1 MHVPA
6 RHSASRPLPR
16 NLLAMAIFAC
26 VLPAPAF
33 ASTPLPQLIA
43 DGSAHDAAGS
53 YETSE
58 AGAAGHALFAL
69 NGGRIDAAA
78 PVSVITRGQGAAAL
92 RAESD
97 GLIRLHGGAVSTQH
111 GRVSDAISVASG
123 GRVELLRAA
132 DGTGVRVSTLGL
144 GSAAARVD
152 GGSLLMQGAHLST
165 TGNSAMALIAAG
177 GARVQVDDSELTVA
191 AAGSEALRI
200 EQGAIADVTRS
211 VLRANGWGS
220 AAAAVASGGSLRLQG
235 SSLVAGPSAKG
246 LLVERGGAAVLVDTH
261 LDAEGDP
268 TAAMPMAEVDGGTLH
283 WRGGEL
289 IASSERSSGI
299 TLRGDSVAQL
309 ENLRIETG
317 FYAVSATDGDEVSLD
332 GVDIYTHGG
341 IAAAV
346 HLGAASFTMH
356 GGTIGTS
363 AGSAVALD
371 NRAGDAR
378 LFDVR
383 LTTLGQSS
391 HGLYASMDAG
401 RGQPSI
407 QADGVTIQTRGAG
420 GIGAV
425 ARLGGQVA
433 LSGGSI
439 VTSGEKGYG
448 VLTGGAGRMSLS
460 GTDVTTTG
468 RGAWAAVI
476 NANGV
481 LDIDGGSLLAER
493 HGALWVRSAR
503 QFTARN
509 GARLAGGNG
518 VLAQV
523 DAAFA
528 APFTFD
534 FSGDVDAVG
543 DIVITPEDLAAGI
556 PVAVDLRLNLAD
568 RSRWQGSST
577 VLGQARL
584 SGQSQWT
591 LTGDSRVGS
600 LSLDRS
606 MVQLSQGYAGRFHRL
621 VVGGDLDTHRSLLVF
636 NAALGGDASATDF
649 LHVLGSTRGD
659 AAVQVNNVGGLG
671 AQTQN
676 GIQLIQ
682 VEGSSDAHY
691 SLSGRAVAGR
701 YEYFL
706 HKGGIADPADGG
718 WYLRS
723 ALATVPDP
731 CESDPQGTGCSVKPP
746 PELCSEGLD
755 GPSCEDGPGVTPDP
769 CEVIEGDGCTGLQP
783 RILRPEAGT
792 YLANRFAMDR
802 LLQHGAQDRGVRTGD
817 GVQGWIRTQA
827 AQVRLP
833 GVDNQLSLRS
843 QHSVLQLGAD
853 VGVFDA
859 ARTRVGVMLTAARAR
874 TQARSVL
881 TDYQAQGDVQGAAVG
896 IYANWASE
904 AAYVDAW
911 TQRGRFRNRVDGDAL
926 ARERYRS
933 HLWQSSLEA
942 GYRFGVGRVGA
953 TAVSLQPELQLVHS
967 RSQMGTHVEHTGT
980 EVRLLQSNRLSG
992 RLGLRLQAESR
1003 MGSGATVNPYL
1014 ATNWYRQ
1021 GTAPQVAF
1029 DGEAMGAGVA
1039 RDRYEVSAGA
1049 RIAFRSGL
1057 NAWGGFG
1064 LMRGDQGYK
1073 EANAQLRLAY
1083 DW

>member
-1 MHVPA
+1 
-6 RHSASRPLPR
+6 
-16 NLLAMAIFAC
+16 MAIFAC

-165 TGNSAMALIAAG
+165 TGNSAMAVIAAG

-191 AAGSEALRI
+191 GAGSEALRI
-200 EQGAIADVTRS
+200 GQRATAEVTRS

-220 AAAAVASGGSLRLQG
+220 AAAAVAGGGSLRLQG
-235 SSLVAGPSAKG
+235 SSLIAGPSAKG
-246 LLVERGGAAVLVDTH
+246 LLVERGGTAVLVDTH
-261 LDAEGDP
+261 IDAVGDP
-268 TAAMPMAEVDGGTLH
+268 IGVVPMAEVDGGTLH

-299 TLRGDSVAQL
+299 ALRGDSVAEL

-317 FYAVSATDGDEVSLD
+317 FHAVSATDGDDARLD

-346 HLGAASFTMH
+346 HLGGAANFAMY
-356 GGTIGTS
+356 GGSIGTS
-363 AGSAVALD
+363 ADRAVALD
-371 NRAGDAR
+371 NRAGNAR

-391 HGLYASMDAG
+391 HGLYASMDTG

-407 QADGVTIQTRGAG
+407 QADGVAIQTRGAG

-439 VTSGEKGYG
+439 VTSGEKSYG

-476 NANGV
+476 NDNGV

-528 APFTFD
+528 APFTFE

-556 PVAVDLRLNLAD
+556 PVAVDLRLDLAG

-606 MVQLSQGYAGRFHRL
+606 AVQLSQGYAGRFHRL
-621 VVGGDLDTHRSLLVF
+621 VVGGDLDTHGSLLVF

-755 GPSCEDGPGVTPDP
+755 GSSCEDGPGVTPDP
-769 CEVIEGDGCTGLQP
+769 CEVIEGDGCAGLQP

-859 ARTRVGVMLTAARAR
+859 ARTRLGVMLTAARAR

-911 TQRGRFRNRVDGDAL
+911 TQRGRFRNGVGGDAL

-942 GYRFGVGRVGA
+942 GYRFGVGRVGS

-1003 MGSGATVNPYL
+1003 MESGATVNPYL
-1014 ATNWYRQ
+1014 AANWYRQ

-1064 LMRGDQGYK
+1064 LMRGDQGYR
-1073 EANAQLRLAY
+1073 EANAQLRVAY

>member
-1 MHVPA
+1 
-6 RHSASRPLPR
+6 
-16 NLLAMAIFAC
+16 MAIFAC

-53 YETSE
+53 YETNE

-69 NGGRIDAAA
+69 NGGSIDAAA
-78 PVSVITRGQGAAAL
+78 PVSVTTRGQGAAAL

-165 TGNSAMALIAAG
+165 TGNSAMAVIAAG

-191 AAGSEALRI
+191 GAGSEALRI
-200 EQGAIADVTRS
+200 GQGATAEVTRS

-220 AAAAVASGGSLRLQG
+220 AAAAVAGGGSLRLQG
-235 SSLVAGPSAKG
+235 SSLIAGPSAKG
-246 LLVERGGAAVLVDTH
+246 LLVERGGTAVLVDTH
-261 LDAEGDP
+261 IDAVGDP
-268 TAAMPMAEVDGGTLH
+268 TGVVPMAEVDGGTLH
-283 WRGGEL
+283 WRGAGL

-317 FYAVSATDGDEVSLD
+317 FHAISATDGDDARLD

-346 HLGAASFTMH
+346 HLGGAANFAMY
-356 GGTIGTS
+356 GGSIGTS
-363 AGSAVALD
+363 ADRAVALD
-371 NRAGDAR
+371 NRAGNAR
-378 LFDVR
+378 LFDAR

-391 HGLYASMDAG
+391 HGLYASMDTG

-407 QADGVTIQTRGAG
+407 QADGVAIQTRGAG

-433 LSGGSI
+433 LSGGSV
-439 VTSGEKGYG
+439 VTSGEKSYG

-476 NANGV
+476 NDNGV

-503 QFTARN
+503 QFTASN
-509 GARLAGGNG
+509 GARLVGGNG

-556 PVAVDLRLNLAD
+556 PVAVDLRLDLAD

-606 MVQLSQGYAGRFHRL
+606 TVQLSQGYAGRFHRL
-621 VVGGDLDTHRSLLVF
+621 VVGGDLDTHGSLLVF

-755 GPSCEDGPGVTPDP
+755 GSSCEDGPGVTPDP
-769 CEVIEGDGCTGLQP
+769 CEVIEGDGCAGLQP

-942 GYRFGVGRVGA
+942 GYRFGVGRVGS

-1003 MGSGATVNPYL
+1003 MESGATVNPYL
-1014 ATNWYRQ
+1014 AANWYRQ

-1064 LMRGDQGYK
+1064 LMRGDQGYR
-1073 EANAQLRLAY
+1073 EANAQLRVAY

>member
-1 MHVPA
+1 
-6 RHSASRPLPR
+6 
-16 NLLAMAIFAC
+16 MAIFAC
-26 VLPAPAF
+26 VLSAPAL
-33 ASTPLPQLIA
+33 ASAPLPQLVA

-53 YETSE
+53 YETNQD
-58 AGAAGHALFAL
+58 GAAGHALFAL
-69 NGGRIDAAA
+69 NGGSIEAAS
-78 PVSVITRGQGAAAL
+78 PLSVTTRGQGAAAL

-97 GLIRLHGGAVSTQH
+97 GLIRLHGGTVSTQH
-111 GRVSDAISVASG
+111 GRLSDAISVASG

-152 GGSLLMQGAHLST
+152 GGSLLVQGAQLST

-177 GARVQVDDSELTVA
+177 GAQVQVDDSELSA
-191 AAGSEALRI
+191 AGAGSEALRI
-200 EQGAIADVTRS
+200 EQGAIAEVTRS
-211 VLRANGWGS
+211 LLRANGWGS
-220 AAAAVASGGSLRLQG
+220 AAAVVASGGSLRLQG
-235 SSLVAGPSAKG
+235 SSLIAGPSVKG
-246 LLVERGGAAVLVDTH
+246 LLVERGGTAVLVDTH

-268 TAAMPMAEVDGGTLH
+268 TGVVPMAEVDGGTLH

-299 TLRGDSVAQL
+299 TLQGGSVAEL

-317 FYAVSATDGDEVSLD
+317 FHAVSATDGDEVSLD

-346 HLGAASFTMH
+346 HLGGASFTMH
-356 GGTIGTS
+356 GGNIGTS

-391 HGLYASMDAG
+391 HGLYASMDTG

-407 QADGVTIQTRGAG
+407 EAAGVAILTRGAG

-425 ARLGGQVA
+425 ARLGGQVV
-433 LSGGSI
+433 LSAGSI
-439 VTSGEKGYG
+439 VTSGEKSYG
-448 VLTGGAGRMSLS
+448 VLTGGAGGMALS

-476 NANGV
+476 NDNGV

-493 HGALWVRSAR
+493 HGALWIRSAR
-503 QFTARN
+503 QLTARN

-543 DIVITPEDLAAGI
+543 DIVVTPEDLAAGM

-577 VLGQARL
+577 VLAQATL

-591 LTGDSRVGS
+591 LTGDSRVGA

-606 MVQLSQGYAGRFHRL
+606 TVQLSQGYAGRFHRL
-621 VVGGDLDTHRSLLVF
+621 VVGGDLDTHGSLLVF

-649 LHVLGSTRGD
+649 LHVQGSTRGD

-682 VEGSSDAHY
+682 VDGSSDAHY

-731 CESDPQGTGCSVKPP
+731 CDSDPQGAGCTVMPP
-746 PELCSEGLD
+746 PELCREGLD
-755 GPSCEDGPGVTPDP
+755 GPPCDEGPVLTPDP
-769 CEVIEGDGCTGLQP
+769 CEVMEGDGCPGLQP

-792 YLANRFAMDR
+792 YLANRIAMDR
-802 LLQHGAQDRGVRTGD
+802 LLQHAAQDRGVRAGD
-817 GVQGWIRTQA
+817 GVQGWIRTHA
-827 AQVRLP
+827 GQVQLP

-843 QHSVLQLGAD
+843 QHSALQLGAD

-859 ARTRVGVMLTAARAR
+859 ARTRVGVMLAAARAR

-881 TDYQAQGDVQGAAVG
+881 TDYQAQGEVQGAAVG

-911 TQRGRFRNRVDGDAL
+911 TQRGRFHNRVDGDAL

-942 GYRFGVGRVGA
+942 GYRFAVGHVGA
-953 TAVSLQPELQLVHS
+953 TAVNLQPELQLVHT

-980 EVRLLQSNRLSG
+980 EVRLLQSNRLAG
-992 RLGLRLQAESR
+992 RVGLRLQAESR

-1014 ATNWYRQ
+1014 AANWYRQ
-1021 GTAPQVAF
+1021 STAPQVAF
-1029 DGEAMGAGVA
+1029 DGEALGAGVA

-1064 LMRGDQGYK
+1064 LVRGDQGYR

>member
-1 MHVPA
+1 
-6 RHSASRPLPR
+6 
-16 NLLAMAIFAC
+16 MAIFAC

-53 YETSE
+53 YETNE

-69 NGGRIDAAA
+69 NGGSIDAAA
-78 PVSVITRGQGAAAL
+78 PVSVTTRGQGAAAL
-92 RAESD
+92 RAESN

-191 AAGSEALRI
+191 GAGSEALRI
-200 EQGAIADVTRS
+200 GQGATAEVTRS

-220 AAAAVASGGSLRLQG
+220 AAAAVAGGGSLRLQG
-235 SSLVAGPSAKG
+235 SSLIAGPSAKG
-246 LLVERGGAAVLVDTH
+246 LLVERGGTAVLVDTH
-261 LDAEGDP
+261 IDAVGDP
-268 TAAMPMAEVDGGTLH
+268 IGVVPMAEVDGGTLH

-299 TLRGDSVAQL
+299 ALRGDSVAEL

-317 FYAVSATDGDEVSLD
+317 FHAVSATDGDDARLD

-346 HLGAASFTMH
+346 HLGGAANFAMY
-356 GGTIGTS
+356 GGSIGTS
-363 AGSAVALD
+363 ADRAVALD
-371 NRAGDAR
+371 NRAGNAR

-391 HGLYASMDAG
+391 HGLYASMDTG

-407 QADGVTIQTRGAG
+407 QADGVAIQTRGAG

-439 VTSGEKGYG
+439 VTSGEKSYG

-476 NANGV
+476 NDNGV

-528 APFTFD
+528 APFTFE

-556 PVAVDLRLNLAD
+556 PVAVDLRLDLAG

-606 MVQLSQGYAGRFHRL
+606 AVQLSQGYAGRFHRL
-621 VVGGDLDTHRSLLVF
+621 VVGGDLDTHGSLLVF

-755 GPSCEDGPGVTPDP
+755 GSSCEDGPGVTPDP
-769 CEVIEGDGCTGLQP
+769 CEVIEGDGCAGLQP

-859 ARTRVGVMLTAARAR
+859 ARTRLGVMLTAARAR

-911 TQRGRFRNRVDGDAL
+911 TQRGRFRNGVGGDAL

-942 GYRFGVGRVGA
+942 GYRFGVGRVGS

-1003 MGSGATVNPYL
+1003 MESGATVNPYL
-1014 ATNWYRQ
+1014 AANWYRQ

-1064 LMRGDQGYK
+1064 LMRGDQGYR
-1073 EANAQLRLAY
+1073 EANAQLRVAY

>member
-1 MHVPA
+1 M
-6 RHSASRPLPR
+6 
-16 NLLAMAIFAC
+16 
-26 VLPAPAF
+26 
-33 ASTPLPQLIA
+33 
-43 DGSAHDAAGS
+43 
-53 YETSE
+53 
-58 AGAAGHALFAL
+58 
-69 NGGRIDAAA
+69 
-78 PVSVITRGQGAAAL
+78 
-92 RAESD
+92 
-97 GLIRLHGGAVSTQH
+97 
-111 GRVSDAISVASG
+111 
-123 GRVELLRAA
+123 
-132 DGTGVRVSTLGL
+132 
-144 GSAAARVD
+144 
-152 GGSLLMQGAHLST
+152 
-165 TGNSAMALIAAG
+165 
-177 GARVQVDDSELTVA
+177 
-191 AAGSEALRI
+191 
-200 EQGAIADVTRS
+200 
-211 VLRANGWGS
+211 
-220 AAAAVASGGSLRLQG
+220 
-235 SSLVAGPSAKG
+235 
-246 LLVERGGAAVLVDTH
+246 
-261 LDAEGDP
+261 
-268 TAAMPMAEVDGGTLH
+268 
-283 WRGGEL
+283 
-289 IASSERSSGI
+289 
-299 TLRGDSVAQL
+299 
-309 ENLRIETG
+309 
-317 FYAVSATDGDEVSLD
+317 
-332 GVDIYTHGG
+332 
-341 IAAAV
+341 
-346 HLGAASFTMH
+346 
-356 GGTIGTS
+356 
-363 AGSAVALD
+363 
-371 NRAGDAR
+371 
-378 LFDVR
+378 
-383 LTTLGQSS
+383 
-391 HGLYASMDAG
+391 
-401 RGQPSI
+401 
-407 QADGVTIQTRGAG
+407 
-420 GIGAV
+420 
-425 ARLGGQVA
+425 
-433 LSGGSI
+433 
-439 VTSGEKGYG
+439 
-448 VLTGGAGRMSLS
+448 
-460 GTDVTTTG
+460 
-468 RGAWAAVI
+468 I
-476 NANGV
+476 NDNGV
-481 LDIDGGSLLAER
+481 LDIDGGSLQAER

-556 PVAVDLRLNLAD
+556 PVAVDLRLDLAG

-577 VLGQARL
+577 VLAQARL

-591 LTGDSRVGS
+591 LTGDSQVGS

-606 MVQLSQGYAGRFHRL
+606 TVQLSQGYAGRFHRL
-621 VVGGDLDTHRSLLVF
+621 VVGGDLDTHGSLLVF
-636 NAALGGDASATDF
+636 NAALGGDASGTDF

-731 CESDPQGTGCSVKPP
+731 CERDPQGTGCSVKPP

-755 GPSCEDGPGVTPDP
+755 GSSCEDGPGVTPDP
-769 CEVIEGDGCTGLQP
+769 CEVIEGDGCAGLQP

-942 GYRFGVGRVGA
+942 GYRFGMGRVGS

-967 RSQMGTHVEHTGT
+967 RSQMGTHVEHAGT

-1014 ATNWYRQ
+1014 AANWYRQ

-1064 LMRGDQGYK
+1064 LMRGDQGYR
-1073 EANAQLRLAY
+1073 EANAQLRVAY

>member
-1 MHVPA
+1 
-6 RHSASRPLPR
+6 
-16 NLLAMAIFAC
+16 MAIFAC

-69 NGGRIDAAA
+69 NGGSIDAAA
-78 PVSVITRGQGAAAL
+78 PVSVTTRGQGAAAL

-165 TGNSAMALIAAG
+165 AGNSAMALIAAG
-177 GARVQVDDSELTVA
+177 GAQVQVDDSQLTVA
-191 AAGSEALRI
+191 GAGSEALRI
-200 EQGAIADVTRS
+200 GQGATAEVTRS

-220 AAAAVASGGSLRLQG
+220 AAAAVAGGGSVRLQG
-235 SSLVAGPSAKG
+235 SSLIAGPSAKG
-246 LLVERGGAAVLVDTH
+246 LLVERGGTAVLVDTH
-261 LDAEGDP
+261 IDAVGDP
-268 TAAMPMAEVDGGTLH
+268 IGVVPMAEVDGGTLH

-317 FYAVSATDGDEVSLD
+317 FHAISATDGDDAGLD

-341 IAAAV
+341 TAAAV
-346 HLGAASFTMH
+346 HLGGAANFAMY
-356 GGTIGTS
+356 GGNIGTS
-363 AGSAVALD
+363 ADRAVALD

-391 HGLYASMDAG
+391 HGLYASMDTG

-407 QADGVTIQTRGAG
+407 HADGVAIQTRGAG

-439 VTSGEKGYG
+439 VTSGEKSYG

-476 NANGV
+476 NDNGV

-556 PVAVDLRLNLAD
+556 PVAVDLRLDLAG

-577 VLGQARL
+577 VLAQARL

-591 LTGDSRVGS
+591 LTGDSQVGS

-606 MVQLSQGYAGRFHRL
+606 TVQLSQGYAGRFHRL
-621 VVGGDLDTHRSLLVF
+621 VVGGDLDTHGSLLVF

-649 LHVLGSTRGD
+649 LHVLGSTHGD

-755 GPSCEDGPGVTPDP
+755 GSSCEDGPGVTPDP
-769 CEVIEGDGCTGLQP
+769 CEVIEGDGCVGLQP